1 MLKRKLMEQL
11 RNENHFIVP
20 KYVFYYSK
28 ELGLDMNS
36 LMLLIYFINNKN
48 KEVFNYKK
56 IISDLN
62 LNEKEL
68 VDAISILKD
77 HKLLSIEMIKNEQGI
92 LEEIINVETFYDVV
106 FSKILNEKEKEEE
119 KADLYSKF
127 ETEFG
132 RTLSPMEVEIINGW
146 KDSGVTDS
154 IILAALKETVF
165 NGVSNLRYVDKIIYE
180 WKKKGI
186 KNVSDISRHDKKESD
201 SSDVDCYE
209 YDWLNE

>member
-1 MLKRKLMEQL
+1 MLKGKLMEQL
-11 RNENHFIVP
+11 RNENHFTVP

-36 LMLLIYFINNKN
+36 LMLLVYFINNKN

-62 LNEKEL
+62 FSEKEL
-68 VDAISILKD
+68 VDAISVLKD
-77 HKLLSIEMIKNEQGI
+77 HKLLSIEMVKNDQGI
-92 LEEIINVETFYDVV
+92 LEEIINVETFYDVI
-106 FSKILNEKEKEEE
+106 FSKILNEKEKEDE
-119 KADLYSKF
+119 KTDLYSRF

-132 RTLSPMEVEIINGW
+132 RTLSPMEVEIINSW
-146 KDSGVTDS
+146 KESGVADD
-154 IILAALKETVF
+154 IILAALRETVF

-186 KNVSDISRHDKKESD
+186 KNVGDIVKHDRKKAD
-201 SSDVDCYE
+201 SSEVDCYE